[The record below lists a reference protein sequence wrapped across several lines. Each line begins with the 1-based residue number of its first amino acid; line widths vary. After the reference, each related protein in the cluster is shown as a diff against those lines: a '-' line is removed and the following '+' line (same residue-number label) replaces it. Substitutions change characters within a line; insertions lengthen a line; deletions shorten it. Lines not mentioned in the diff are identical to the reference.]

1 MDFSSLNISE
11 LRRESSARG
20 LDSSGV
26 KALLVARI
34 EQHEATK
41 AATAAV
47 NLFVDFDVVFRSRLA
62 AVDTTALGELGPVI
76 ATVPRAL
83 LRYTRSAPAP
93 QQYDLLV
100 AAMQR
105 VRKSLSIAK
114 RIKAAAVQSSIS
126 ETIVGFFESIVTAV
140 KTKPPPSVSTDSL
153 RAELAELANAP
164 ALEPFPS
171 VASGG
176 PASASAAEHRAL
188 RREKMSSL
196 IKDAVL
202 GAFGTP
208 RASVVERKIA
218 QALVDGFRPAGTPL
232 QVAPNILHL
241 GVGLRQAVHKVIL
254 DRCLERSDS
263 DEAMSLLAPF
273 LAARAHLAVEG
284 LARVTPCQW
293 DVFVANSVVGDT
305 GDTSLSAVD
314 RALQTF
320 ESMSWISSSA
330 PPAVPVSI
338 SAIRGPTIA
347 ISDSSAEPTSMP
359 SLVPIQAGHVPH
371 GIDLSSTQRES
382 PLAGKSGKE
391 WRDFVKGLALV
402 PGWRCGRAL
411 VSGGASELGARLS
424 AAHDAL
430 SRARNCLV
438 GATTVDLAD
447 IPFGGFTGIPY
458 EVTRVGDWAKL
469 PSTAM
474 RTLLE
479 TALRRDGVT
488 VDAIT
493 GANLSI
499 VANVIA
505 AMVTKGMNIGIGHDP
520 SSGAFFP
527 DSSRFSD

>member
-1 MDFSSLNISE
+1 
-11 LRRESSARG
+11 
-20 LDSSGV
+20 
-26 KALLVARI
+26 
-34 EQHEATK
+34 
-41 AATAAV
+41 
-47 NLFVDFDVVFRSRLA
+47 
-62 AVDTTALGELGPVI
+62 
-76 ATVPRAL
+76 
-83 LRYTRSAPAP
+83 
-93 QQYDLLV
+93 
-100 AAMQR
+100 
-105 VRKSLSIAK
+105 
-114 RIKAAAVQSSIS
+114 
-126 ETIVGFFESIVTAV
+126 
-140 KTKPPPSVSTDSL
+140 
-153 RAELAELANAP
+153 
-164 ALEPFPS
+164 
-171 VASGG
+171 
-176 PASASAAEHRAL
+176 
-188 RREKMSSL
+188 
-196 IKDAVL
+196 
-202 GAFGTP
+202 
-208 RASVVERKIA
+208 
-218 QALVDGFRPAGTPL
+218 
-232 QVAPNILHL
+232 
-241 GVGLRQAVHKVIL
+241 
-254 DRCLERSDS
+254 
-263 DEAMSLLAPF
+263 
-273 LAARAHLAVEG
+273 
-284 LARVTPCQW
+284 
-293 DVFVANSVVGDT
+293 
-305 GDTSLSAVD
+305 
-314 RALQTF
+314 
-320 ESMSWISSSA
+320 
-330 PPAVPVSI
+330 
-338 SAIRGPTIA
+338 
-347 ISDSSAEPTSMP
+347 MP

-527 DSSRFSD
+527 DSSRFSDLPEDAAGFAAWWRKHVSSEVPIMLYQMLATDRPAPSLSVTPGAINPCVSRWPRFLAKRFSRHCRSLLWHSPELESSGSCPSS

>member
-171 VASGG
+171 VATGAQPQASLVTELSPALIANLRAAVSEGRLESFLSGG

-218 QALVDGFRPAGTPL
+218 QALVDGVRPSSIPL
-232 QVAPNILHL
+232 QH
-241 GVGLRQAVHKVIL
+241 GLTSQSRVMTT
-254 DRCLERSDS
+254 RG
-263 DEAMSLLAPF
+263 SL
-273 LAARAHLAVEG
+273 
-284 LARVTPCQW
+284 
-293 DVFVANSVVGDT
+293 
-305 GDTSLSAVD
+305 
-314 RALQTF
+314 
-320 ESMSWISSSA
+320 
-330 PPAVPVSI
+330 
-338 SAIRGPTIA
+338 
-347 ISDSSAEPTSMP
+347 
-359 SLVPIQAGHVPH
+359 
-371 GIDLSSTQRES
+371 
-382 PLAGKSGKE
+382 
-391 WRDFVKGLALV
+391 
-402 PGWRCGRAL
+402 
-411 VSGGASELGARLS
+411 
-424 AAHDAL
+424 
-430 SRARNCLV
+430 
-438 GATTVDLAD
+438 
-447 IPFGGFTGIPY
+447 
-458 EVTRVGDWAKL
+458 
-469 PSTAM
+469 
-474 RTLLE
+474 
-479 TALRRDGVT
+479 
-488 VDAIT
+488 
-493 GANLSI
+493 
-499 VANVIA
+499 
-505 AMVTKGMNIGIGHDP
+505 
-520 SSGAFFP
+520 
-527 DSSRFSD
+527 